1 MSKNLITA
9 GIIVPA
15 QWPLARVWLEVSAWL
30 GIAPRQIEH
39 LELWQHQI
47 WVKIVGS
54 GAIFVSYRSLPLWIE
69 QGLEA
74 ISQCPT
80 RDRLNELGEIFSREV
95 KRYRPHYHPQAI
107 EQWRSAWSEKA
118 KQLRTDEER
127 LKPLRERQEAC
138 QQWQDGWRQV
148 LRYCST
154 LESLERLA
162 PEIKV
167 QTQQFEDLPESQT
180 VMQLWHQ
187 RQQEITQVTA

>member
-15 QWPLARVWLEVSAWL
+15 KWPLARVWLEVSAWL

-39 LELWQHQI
+39 LELWPHQI

-54 GAIFVSYRSLPLWIE
+54 GAIFVSYRCLPLWIE

-74 ISQCPT
+74 ISQC
-80 RDRLNELGEIFSREV
+80 RDRDCLNQLGDIFSQEV
-95 KRYRPHYHPQAI
+95 KRYHPQYNQIAV
-107 EQWRSAWSEKA
+107 EKWRSAWSEKA
-118 KQLRTDEER
+118 KQLRIDEER
-127 LKPLRERQEAC
+127 LKPLRERQQAC

-148 LRYCST
+148 LRYCSS
-154 LESLERLA
+154 LESLERLT

-187 RQQEITQVTA
+187 RKQEITHATA